1 MATMT
6 DAGLKTRDIKPN
18 IASEVLNTKEELL
31 TGRYSAEIRDLLER
45 RGVIVF
51 PGIAFTDEEQVAFTR
66 TLGSTARERT
76 GEEVFT
82 VSLDPEKSTGVEYLK
97 GAFYWHFD
105 GVIQAKPILASL
117 LSAKVLPPSG
127 GDTEFC
133 NTYAAYDALSDEDK
147 QRFASL
153 RVIHSNWAPLLYH
166 TPEPTQEQLELFAGF
181 GEIEL
186 PLVWTHQSGRKSLVL
201 GCTATQVV
209 GMSRMDSTLLLN
221 RLREWATSE
230 PFHYSHQWSPG
241 DMVMWDNRAVLH
253 RGRHFDLSERREMRR
268 ATTED
273 VDLPVANAA

>member
-1 MATMT
+1 MATVA
-6 DAGLKTRDIKPN
+6 DAGLRTRDIKPN
-18 IASEVLNTKEELL
+18 IASEVLNGKEDLL
-31 TGRYSAEIRDLLER
+31 TGRYSAQIRDLLER

-51 PGIAFTDEEQVAFTR
+51 PGVGFTDEEQVAFTR

-82 VSLDPEKSTGVEYLK
+82 ISLDPEKSTGVEYLK
-97 GAFYWHFD
+97 GSFYWHFD

-133 NTYAAYDALSDEDK
+133 NTYAAYEALSEEDR
-147 QRFASL
+147 QRFAGL

-166 TPEPTQEQLELFAGF
+166 TPEPKQDQLELFASF

-186 PLVWTHQSGRKSLVL
+186 PLVWTHRSGRKSLVL

-209 GMSRMDSTLLLN
+209 GMDRKDSTLLLN

-230 PFHYSHQWSPG
+230 PFHYRHRWSGG
-241 DMVMWDNRAVLH
+241 DMVMWDNTGTLH
-253 RGRHFDLSERREMRR
+253 RATPYPLDSEREMHR
-268 ATTED
+268 TKLEGEEPIT
-273 VDLPVANAA
+273 V

>member
-1 MATMT
+1 MATVT
-6 DAGLKTRDIKPN
+6 EAGLKTRDIKPN
-18 IASEVLNTKEELL
+18 IASEVLNSKEELL
-31 TGRYSAEIRDLLER
+31 TGRYSAEIRDLLEQ

-147 QRFASL
+147 QRFADL

-166 TPEPTQEQLELFAGF
+166 TPEPSQEQLDLFASF

-186 PLVWTHQSGRKSLVL
+186 PLVWTHKSGRKSLVL

-209 GMSRMDSTLLLN
+209 GMDRKDSTLLLN

-230 PFHYSHQWSPG
+230 PFHYSHKWSAG
-241 DMVMWDNRAVLH
+241 DMVMWDNTGTLH
-253 RGRHFDLSERREMRR
+253 RATPYPLNSGREMHR
-268 ATTED
+268 TKLEGEE
-273 VDLPVANAA
+273 PIAA

>member
-31 TGRYSAEIRDLLER
+31 TGRYSADIRDLLER

-127 GDTEFC
+127 GNTEFC
-133 NTYAAYDALSDEDK
+133 NTYAAYDALSNEDK

-209 GMSRMDSTLLLN
+209 GMSRMESTLLLN

-241 DMVMWDNRAVLH
+241 DMVMWDNTGTLH
-253 RGRHFDLSERREMRR
+253 RATPYPVDSGREMHR
-268 ATTED
+268 TKLEGEE
-273 VDLPVANAA
+273 PIAA

>member
-1 MATMT
+1 MT
-6 DAGLKTRDIKPN
+6 EAGLKTRDIKPN
-18 IASEVLNTKEELL
+18 IASEVLNSKEELL
-31 TGRYSAEIRDLLER
+31 TGRYSAEIRDLLEQ

-147 QRFASL
+147 QRFADL

-166 TPEPTQEQLELFAGF
+166 TPEPSQEQLDLFASF

-186 PLVWTHQSGRKSLVL
+186 PLVWTHKSGRKSLVL

-209 GMSRMDSTLLLN
+209 GMDRKDSTLLLN

-230 PFHYSHQWSPG
+230 PFHYSHKWSAG
-241 DMVMWDNRAVLH
+241 DMVMWDNTGTLH
-253 RGRHFDLSERREMRR
+253 RATPYPLNSGREMHR
-268 ATTED
+268 TKLEGEE
-273 VDLPVANAA
+273 PIAA

>member
-31 TGRYSAEIRDLLER
+31 TGRYSADIRDLLER

-105 GVIQAKPILASL
+105 GVIQSKPILASL

-127 GDTEFC
+127 GNTEFC
-133 NTYAAYDALSDEDK
+133 NTYAAYDALSNEDK

-209 GMSRMDSTLLLN
+209 GMSRMESTLLLN

-241 DMVMWDNRAVLH
+241 DMVMWDNTGTLH
-253 RGRHFDLSERREMRR
+253 RATPYPVDSGREMHR
-268 ATTED
+268 TKLEGEE
-273 VDLPVANAA
+273 PIAA

>member
-1 MATMT
+1 MATVT
-6 DAGLKTRDIKPN
+6 EAGLKTRDIKPN
-18 IASEVLNTKEELL
+18 IASEVLNSKEELL
-31 TGRYSAEIRDLLER
+31 TGRYSAEIRDLLEQ

-147 QRFASL
+147 QRFADL

-166 TPEPTQEQLELFAGF
+166 TPEPTQEQLELFASF

-209 GMSRMDSTLLLN
+209 GMSRIESTLLLN

-230 PFHYSHQWSPG
+230 PFHYSHKWSAG
-241 DMVMWDNRAVLH
+241 DMVMWDNTGTLH
-253 RGRHFDLSERREMRR
+253 RATPYPIDSGREMHR
-268 ATTED
+268 TKLEGEE
-273 VDLPVANAA
+273 PIAA

>member
-1 MATMT
+1 MATIT

-18 IASEVLNTKEELL
+18 IASEVLNSKEELL
-31 TGRYSAEIRDLLER
+31 SGCYATEIRDLLEQ

-51 PGIAFTDEEQVAFTR
+51 PGVAFSDEEQVAFTR

-82 VSLDPEKSTGVEYLK
+82 ISLDPEKSTGVEYLK
-97 GAFYWHFD
+97 GSFFWHFD

-117 LSAKVLPPSG
+117 LSAKVLPPNG

-133 NTYAAYDALSDEDK
+133 NTYAAYEALSDEDK
-147 QRFASL
+147 QAFADL

-166 TPEPTQEQLELFAGF
+166 TPEPSQSQLELFASF

-186 PLVWTHQSGRKSLVL
+186 PLVWTHRSGRKSLVL
-201 GCTATQVV
+201 GCTATQVL
-209 GMSRMDSTLLLN
+209 GMNRKDSTLLLN

-230 PFHYSHQWSPG
+230 PFHYSHRWSKG
-241 DMVMWDNRAVLH
+241 DMVMWDNTGTLH
-253 RGRHFDLSERREMRR
+253 RATPYPLDSGREMHRTKLEGEEPIT
-268 ATTED
+268 A
-273 VDLPVANAA
+273 